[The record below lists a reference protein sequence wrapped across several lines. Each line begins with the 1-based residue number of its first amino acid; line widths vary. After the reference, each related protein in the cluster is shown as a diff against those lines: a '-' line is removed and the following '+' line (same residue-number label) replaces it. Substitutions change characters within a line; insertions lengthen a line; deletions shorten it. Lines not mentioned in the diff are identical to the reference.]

1 MRARLI
7 DWWEISLRKTIRE
20 RRSFG
25 HMSPLLSTVWSRVR
39 KAYAIAYD
47 FVDITD
53 RRHIFL
59 LSSGIAFNLLLCTIP
74 LVILVLSIVS
84 GVIEEATTKEAV
96 KQLLTSFLPQN
107 TKATGLI
114 TSIVTEVGVVFNY
127 GTVTGW
133 IAGIALLW
141 LASTLFSSLRTG
153 LNAIFHIPTPKIF
166 LWYRLKDM
174 FLTIVSAILIL
185 IVTLLS
191 PLLTITQSIWS
202 NVLPAS
208 LNAIA
213 SGLVLQ
219 VVSLLSTAIVFMV
232 LYRIVP
238 NGRLPREIVIMST
251 ILAVVLWEVARI
263 LFSWYVNSAT
273 NFSAFYGGYVA
284 LASFALWLY
293 YSAFVFLLSAE
304 LAQFI
309 HALRTKKQVPLP

>member
-1 MRARLI
+1 
-7 DWWEISLRKTIRE
+7 
-20 RRSFG
+20 
-25 HMSPLLSTVWSRVR
+25 MSPLLSTVWSRLR
-39 KAYAIAYD
+39 KAYAIVYE

-84 GVIEEATTKEAV
+84 GVIDESTTKEAV
-96 KQLLTSFLPQN
+96 TRLLTSFLPQN
-107 TKATGLI
+107 TQATGLI

-174 FLTIVSAILIL
+174 FLTIISTVLIL

-191 PLLTITQSIWS
+191 PLLTITQTLWVD
-202 NVLPAS
+202 VLPSS
-208 LNAIA
+208 LGLMA
-213 SGLVLQ
+213 SGVTFT
-219 VVSLLSTAIVFMV
+219 VISLTTTAIVFLV
-232 LYRIVP
+232 LYQIVP
-238 NGRLPREIVIMST
+238 NQRLPRPIVMMST
-251 ILAVVLWEVARI
+251 LLAVILWELARV

-304 LAQFI
+304 LGQFI
-309 HALRTKKQVPLP
+309 HAYRTKRPVPLP

>member
-1 MRARLI
+1 
-7 DWWEISLRKTIRE
+7 
-20 RRSFG
+20 
-25 HMSPLLSTVWSRVR
+25 MSPLLSTVWSRLR
-39 KAYAIAYD
+39 KAYDVAYE

-84 GVIEEATTKEAV
+84 GVIEETTTKEAV

-107 TKATGLI
+107 TQATGLI

-127 GTVTGW
+127 GSVTGW
-133 IAGIALLW
+133 IAGVALLW
-141 LASTLFSSLRTG
+141 LSSTLFSSLRTG

-191 PLLTITQSIWS
+191 PLLTITQSIWTD
-202 NVLPAS
+202 VLPES
-208 LNAIA
+208 MNTMA
-213 SGLVLQ
+213 SGFVLAS
-219 VVSLLSTAIVFMV
+219 VSLMSTAIVFLV

-238 NGRLPREIVIMST
+238 NGRLPQAIVIMST
-251 ILAVVLWEVARI
+251 ILAVVLWEVARV

-309 HALRTKKQVPLP
+309 HAYRTKKPIPLP

>member
-1 MRARLI
+1 
-7 DWWEISLRKTIRE
+7 
-20 RRSFG
+20 
-25 HMSPLLSTVWSRVR
+25 
-39 KAYAIAYD
+39 
-47 FVDITD
+47 
-53 RRHIFL
+53 
-59 LSSGIAFNLLLCTIP
+59 
-74 LVILVLSIVS
+74 VILVLSIVS

-114 TSIVTEVGVVFNY
+114 ASIVTEVGVVFNY

-174 FLTIVSAILIL
+174 FLTIISAILIL

-191 PLLTITQSIWS
+191 PLLTITQTLWVD
-202 NVLPAS
+202 VLPAS
-208 LNAIA
+208 LSTFA
-213 SGLVLQ
+213 SGFVLAA
-219 VVSLLSTAIVFMV
+219 VSLLSTAVVFMV

-238 NGRLPREIVIMST
+238 NGRLPRPIVIMST
-251 ILAVVLWEVARI
+251 ILAVVLWEVARV

-309 HALRTKKQVPLP
+309 HAFRTKKPIPLP

>member
-1 MRARLI
+1 MP
-7 DWWEISLRKTIRE
+7 E

-25 HMSPLLSTVWSRVR
+25 HMSPLLTSVWSRIR
-39 KAYAIAYD
+39 KAYAVAYE

-59 LSSGIAFNLLLCTIP
+59 LASGIAFNLLLCTIP

-84 GVIEEATTKEAV
+84 GVIEESTTKEAV

-114 TSIVTEVGVVFNY
+114 SSIVSEVGVVFNY
-127 GTVTGW
+127 GTLTGW
-133 IAGIALLW
+133 IAGVALLW

-191 PLLTITQSIWS
+191 PLLTITQSLWMGI
-202 NVLPAS
+202 LPDS
-208 LNAIA
+208 LDAFA
-213 SGLVLQ
+213 SGFILAAA
-219 VVSLLSTAIVFMV
+219 SLLSTAIVFMV

-238 NGRLPREIVIMST
+238 NGRLPRAIVIMST
-251 ILAVVLWEVARI
+251 ILAVVLWEVARV

-309 HALRTKKQVPLP
+309 HAYRTKKPIPLP

>member
-1 MRARLI
+1 
-7 DWWEISLRKTIRE
+7 
-20 RRSFG
+20 
-25 HMSPLLSTVWSRVR
+25 MSPLLSTVWSRLR
-39 KAYAIAYD
+39 KAYAIVYE

-84 GVIEEATTKEAV
+84 GVIDESTTKEAV
-96 KQLLTSFLPQN
+96 TRLLTSFLPQN
-107 TKATGLI
+107 TQATGLI

-153 LNAIFHIPTPKIF
+153 LNAIFHIPTPKLF

-174 FLTIVSAILIL
+174 FLTIISTVLIL

-191 PLLTITQSIWS
+191 PLLTITQTLWVD
-202 NVLPAS
+202 VLPSS
-208 LNAIA
+208 LGLMA
-213 SGLVLQ
+213 SGVTFTAI
-219 VVSLLSTAIVFMV
+219 SLTTTAIVFLV
-232 LYRIVP
+232 LYQIVP
-238 NGRLPREIVIMST
+238 NRRLPRPIVMMST
-251 ILAVVLWEVARI
+251 LLAVILWELARV

-304 LAQFI
+304 LGQFI
-309 HALRTKKQVPLP
+309 HAYRTKKPLPLP

>member
-1 MRARLI
+1 
-7 DWWEISLRKTIRE
+7 
-20 RRSFG
+20 
-25 HMSPLLSTVWSRVR
+25 MSPLLTSVWSRIR
-39 KAYAIAYD
+39 KAYAVAYE

-59 LSSGIAFNLLLCTIP
+59 LASGIAFNLLLCTIP

-84 GVIEEATTKEAV
+84 GVIEESTTKEAV

-114 TSIVTEVGVVFNY
+114 SSIVSEVGVVFNY
-127 GTVTGW
+127 GTLTGW
-133 IAGIALLW
+133 IAGVALLW

-191 PLLTITQSIWS
+191 PLLTITQSLWMGI
-202 NVLPAS
+202 LPDS
-208 LNAIA
+208 LDAFA
-213 SGLVLQ
+213 SGFILAAA
-219 VVSLLSTAIVFMV
+219 SLLSTAIVFMV

-238 NGRLPREIVIMST
+238 NGRLPRAIVIMST
-251 ILAVVLWEVARI
+251 ILAVVLWEVARV

-309 HALRTKKQVPLP
+309 HAYRTKKPIPLP

>member
-1 MRARLI
+1 
-7 DWWEISLRKTIRE
+7 
-20 RRSFG
+20 
-25 HMSPLLSTVWSRVR
+25 MSPLLSTVWSRLR
-39 KAYAIAYD
+39 KAYAIVYE

-84 GVIEEATTKEAV
+84 GVIDESTTKEAV
-96 KQLLTSFLPQN
+96 TRLLTSFLPQN
-107 TKATGLI
+107 TQATGLI

-153 LNAIFHIPTPKIF
+153 LNAIFHIPTPKLF

-174 FLTIVSAILIL
+174 FLTIISTVLIL

-191 PLLTITQSIWS
+191 PLLTITQTLWVD
-202 NVLPAS
+202 VLPSS
-208 LNAIA
+208 LGLMA
-213 SGLVLQ
+213 SGVTF
-219 VVSLLSTAIVFMV
+219 TAISLTTTAVVFFV
-232 LYRIVP
+232 LYQIVP
-238 NGRLPREIVIMST
+238 NRRLPRPIVIMST
-251 ILAVVLWEVARI
+251 LLAVILWELARV

-304 LAQFI
+304 LGQFI
-309 HALRTKKQVPLP
+309 HAFRTKKPVPLP

>member
-1 MRARLI
+1 MP
-7 DWWEISLRKTIRE
+7 E

-25 HMSPLLSTVWSRVR
+25 HMSPLLTSVWSRIR
-39 KAYAIAYD
+39 KAYAIAYE

-53 RRHIFL
+53 RRHIVL
-59 LSSGIAFNLLLCTIP
+59 LASGIAFNLLLCTIP

-114 TSIVTEVGVVFNY
+114 ASIVTEVGVVFNY

-174 FLTIVSAILIL
+174 FLTIISAILIL

-191 PLLTITQSIWS
+191 PLLTITQTLWVD
-202 NVLPAS
+202 VLPAS
-208 LNAIA
+208 LSTFA
-213 SGLVLQ
+213 SGFVLAA
-219 VVSLLSTAIVFMV
+219 VSLLSTAVVFMV

-238 NGRLPREIVIMST
+238 NGRLPRPIVIMST
-251 ILAVVLWEVARI
+251 ILAVVLWEVARV

-309 HALRTKKQVPLP
+309 HAFRTKKPIPLP

>member
-1 MRARLI
+1 MP
-7 DWWEISLRKTIRE
+7 E

-25 HMSPLLSTVWSRVR
+25 HMSPLLTSVWSRIR
-39 KAYAIAYD
+39 KAYAIAYE

-59 LSSGIAFNLLLCTIP
+59 LASGIAFNLLLCTIP

-84 GVIEEATTKEAV
+84 GVIEESTTKEAV

-114 TSIVTEVGVVFNY
+114 ASIVSEVGVVFNY
-127 GTVTGW
+127 GTLTGW

-191 PLLTITQSIWS
+191 PLLTITQSLWMGI
-202 NVLPAS
+202 LPDS
-208 LNAIA
+208 LDAFA
-213 SGLVLQ
+213 SGFILAAA
-219 VVSLLSTAIVFMV
+219 SLLSTAIVFMV

-238 NGRLPREIVIMST
+238 NGRLPRAIVIMST
-251 ILAVVLWEVARI
+251 ILAVVLWEVARV

-309 HALRTKKQVPLP
+309 HAFRTKKPIPLP

>member
-1 MRARLI
+1 MP
-7 DWWEISLRKTIRE
+7 E

-25 HMSPLLSTVWSRVR
+25 HMSPLLTSVWSRIR
-39 KAYAIAYD
+39 KAYAVAYE

-59 LSSGIAFNLLLCTIP
+59 LASGIAFNLLLCTIP

-84 GVIEEATTKEAV
+84 GVIEESTTKEAV

-114 TSIVTEVGVVFNY
+114 SSIVSEVGVVFNY
-127 GTVTGW
+127 GTLTGW

-141 LASTLFSSLRTG
+141 LSSTLFSSLRTG

-191 PLLTITQSIWS
+191 PLLTITQSLWMG
-202 NVLPAS
+202 VLPDP
-208 LNAIA
+208 LNAFA
-213 SGLVLQ
+213 SGFILAA
-219 VVSLLSTAIVFMV
+219 VSLLSTAIVFLV

-238 NGRLPREIVIMST
+238 NGRLPRTIVIMST
-251 ILAVVLWEVARI
+251 ILAVVLWEVARV

-309 HALRTKKQVPLP
+309 HAYRTKKPIPLP

>member
-1 MRARLI
+1 
-7 DWWEISLRKTIRE
+7 
-20 RRSFG
+20 
-25 HMSPLLSTVWSRVR
+25 MSPLLSTVWSRLR
-39 KAYAIAYD
+39 KAYAIVYE

-84 GVIEEATTKEAV
+84 GFIDESTTKEAV
-96 KQLLTSFLPQN
+96 TRLLTGFLPQN
-107 TKATGLI
+107 TQATGLI

-127 GTVTGW
+127 GTVAGW

-153 LNAIFHIPTPKIF
+153 LNAIFHIPTPKLF

-174 FLTIVSAILIL
+174 FLTIIATVLIL

-191 PLLTITQSIWS
+191 PLLTITQTLWVD
-202 NVLPAS
+202 VLPSS
-208 LNAIA
+208 LGLVA
-213 SGLVLQ
+213 SGLTF
-219 VVSLLSTAIVFMV
+219 TAISLTTTAVVFLV
-232 LYRIVP
+232 LYQIVP
-238 NGRLPREIVIMST
+238 NRRLPRPIVIMST
-251 ILAVVLWEVARI
+251 LLAVILWELARV

-293 YSAFVFLLSAE
+293 YSAFVFLIAAE
-304 LAQFI
+304 LGQYV
-309 HALRTKKQVPLP
+309 HTKRTEHVAPEV

>member
-1 MRARLI
+1 
-7 DWWEISLRKTIRE
+7 
-20 RRSFG
+20 
-25 HMSPLLSTVWSRVR
+25 MSPLLSTVWSRLR
-39 KAYAIAYD
+39 KAYAIVYE

-84 GVIEEATTKEAV
+84 GVIDESTTKEAV
-96 KQLLTSFLPQN
+96 TRLLTSFLPQN
-107 TKATGLI
+107 TQATGLI

-153 LNAIFHIPTPKIF
+153 LNAIFHIPTPKLF

-174 FLTIVSAILIL
+174 FLTIISTVLIL

-191 PLLTITQSIWS
+191 PLLTITQTLWVD
-202 NVLPAS
+202 VLPSS
-208 LNAIA
+208 LGLMA
-213 SGLVLQ
+213 SGLTF
-219 VVSLLSTAIVFMV
+219 TAISLTTTAVVFFV
-232 LYRIVP
+232 LYQIVP
-238 NGRLPREIVIMST
+238 NRRLPRPIVIMST
-251 ILAVVLWEVARI
+251 LLAVILWELARV

-309 HALRTKKQVPLP
+309 HAYRMKKPIPLP

>member
-1 MRARLI
+1 MP
-7 DWWEISLRKTIRE
+7 E

-25 HMSPLLSTVWSRVR
+25 HMSPLLTSVWSRIR
-39 KAYAIAYD
+39 KAYAIAYEC
-47 FVDITD
+47 VDITD

-59 LSSGIAFNLLLCTIP
+59 LASGIAFNLLLCTIP

-114 TSIVTEVGVVFNY
+114 ASIVTEVGVVFNY

-174 FLTIVSAILIL
+174 FLTIISAILIL

-191 PLLTITQSIWS
+191 PLLTITQTLWVD
-202 NVLPAS
+202 VLPAS
-208 LNAIA
+208 LSTFA
-213 SGLVLQ
+213 SGFVLAA
-219 VVSLLSTAIVFMV
+219 VSLLSTAVVFMV

-238 NGRLPREIVIMST
+238 NGRLPRPIVIMST
-251 ILAVVLWEVARI
+251 ILAVVLWEVARV

-309 HALRTKKQVPLP
+309 HAFRTKKPIPLP